1 MRPGRC
7 GNDPRTQL
15 TPGDQIEVDRF
26 MAYLKER
33 TVKPKV
39 VCICGSM
46 RFAALMQEHA
56 EMESLLGNI
65 VVMPHVNMKA
75 WDGRL
80 SAENEGAVKTRL
92 DELHRAKIR
101 MATGGILVVGDYV
114 GESTTA
120 EIRYARWLGLPV
132 RFTHPEVD
140 PGDERR

>member
-1 MRPGRC
+1 MKPGQC

-33 TVKPKV
+33 NVKPKV

-46 RFAALMQEHA
+46 RFQDDMAQAAHE
-56 EMESLLGNI
+56 ESLAGRI
-65 VVMPHVNMKA
+65 VVMPHVNAKLWA
-75 WDGRL
+75 DTELNAARK
-80 SAENEGAVKTRL
+80 VQL

-101 MATGGILVVGDYV
+101 MATGGILVVGDYI

-120 EIRYARWLGLPV
+120 EIAYARYLGMPV
-132 RFTHPEVD
+132 RFTHPDVD
-140 PGDERR
+140 PGTEHP